1 MKTESI
7 SNDAQVLPGLFLS
20 AVKPGVTRRELWAW
34 AMYDFANSGYTT
46 VVITTVFSTY
56 FVGVVAAG
64 KTWGTLAFTAALS
77 LSYLV
82 VMLTMPS
89 LGARADAKAAK
100 RRLLFT
106 STVGCVAATWFLAL
120 VGPGDIALG
129 VLVLA
134 VSSYC
139 YCVGESVVAAFLP
152 EIARPEALGRVSG
165 WGWGFG
171 YFGGMLT
178 LGLSLAL
185 VAWASGRGLAASE
198 YVPYV
203 MLLTGFIF
211 AIAAIPSFVFLRE
224 RNLPTQRRADGWLQR
239 LGNAWC
245 ETSEHFPDFRLL
257 LICGAFYHAG
267 IAVVVTLAAIYA
279 TEAMGFTMAQTM
291 ALVFA
296 VNIGAAAGALTFGHL
311 QDRIGHKKALSITL
325 WGWIVMVLIAYAA
338 VQVWVFWIAAVIAG
352 LCMGTSQS
360 AGRAMVGVLAPSHRP
375 AEFYSLWTFATQLA
389 AVTGPLCY
397 GLVTWATAGNHRLAL
412 LLTGLFFVAGLLVL
426 MRVDFARGALVRD
439 TVAV

>member
-1 MKTESI
+1 MKTEPI

-203 MLLTGFIF
+203 MLLTGVIF

-224 RNLPTQRRADGWLQR
+224 RNLPTHRMADGWLQR
-239 LGNAWC
+239 LRNAWR

-325 WGWIVMVLIAYAA
+325 WGWIVMVL
-338 VQVWVFWIAAVIAG
+338 
-352 LCMGTSQS
+352 
-360 AGRAMVGVLAPSHRP
+360 VGVHGLGERAPCGLDLVLAGVPLDAEHHIGVTHDYPPLSVLP
-375 AEFYSLWTFATQLA
+375 AIIGGNVLTSSY
-389 AVTGPLCY
+389 
-397 GLVTWATAGNHRLAL
+397 ATALTKCKDHPCRSKETSVHSPPSTVQARPRKLAIP
-412 LLTGLFFVAGLLVL
+412 
-426 MRVDFARGALVRD
+426 
-439 TVAV
+439 